1 MAYSKAS
8 GKAVLKY
15 DKEHYKKTTVK
26 IPLDVWENVQKCDRF
41 KNANQFLNMLAW
53 MELCGNVGHCT
64 DFQVRLGGDGS
75 ARPKFKF
82 DSEEMQKSF
91 DDLRTDMISELKK
104 IPMYP
109 SDIDIHISIS

>member
-1 MAYSKAS
+1 MGLNLGFIG
-8 GKAVLKY
+8 GKKM
-15 DKEHYKKTTVK
+15 KKLS
-26 IPLDVWENVQKCDRF
+26 IDVYFPQERHM
-41 KNANQFLNMLAW
+41 NQFLNMLAW

-64 DFQVRLGGDGS
+64 DFQVRLDGDGS

-91 DDLRTDMISELKK
+91 DDLRTDMISELKN

-109 SDIDIHISIS
+109 DDIDIHVCIS

>member
-1 MAYSKAS
+1 MTKLSM
-8 GKAVLKY
+8 
-15 DKEHYKKTTVK
+15 
-26 IPLDVWENVQKCDRF
+26 DVYFPQERHM
-41 KNANQFLNMLAW
+41 NQFFNMLAW

-64 DFQVRLGGDGS
+64 DFQVRLDGDGS

-91 DDLRTDMISELKK
+91 DDLRADMISDLKK

-109 SDIDIHISIS
+109 DDIDIHICIS

>member
-1 MAYSKAS
+1 M
-8 GKAVLKY
+8 
-15 DKEHYKKTTVK
+15 KKR
-26 IPLDVWENVQKCDRF
+26 LD
-41 KNANQFLNMLAW
+41 
-53 MELCGNVGHCT
+53 
-64 DFQVRLGGDGS
+64 GDGS

-109 SDIDIHISIS
+109 DDIDIHVCIS